1 MKIWCYK
8 YILRFQVSVYYPP
21 PMEIF
26 QCLHDL
32 RSVEHSELD
41 GQPFLVKLFDQFRE
55 SAPLHVLID
64 EVEVFLV
71 LNIHVSFWR
80 SYIPSVRDRV

>member
-1 MKIWCYK
+1 MD
-8 YILRFQVSVYYPP
+8 YPP
-21 PMEIF
+21 PMEVF

-32 RSVEHSELD
+32 RSVEHRELD
-41 GQPFLVKLFDQFRE
+41 RQLFLVKLFDQLRQ
-55 SAPLHVLID
+55 SAPLDVLVD

-71 LNIHVSFWR
+71 LNIHISFWQ